1 MDSSA
6 DCFDQTSVKH
16 EAAVPHHPAL
26 GKVVPHARYE
36 QVFSQLLLVDAFPD
50 KILQTAPIVNNVQ
63 RISPVDVLHPIPP
76 VDILQLIHGLSLVEP
91 CINMYITGKYRMLLE
106 DFLYSAMVYIFDT
119 SSWD

>member
-50 KILQTAPIVNNVQ
+50 KIPQNCPHSQQCAAYSSSGCFAP
-63 RISPVDVLHPIPP
+63 
-76 VDILQLIHGLSLVEP
+76 
-91 CINMYITGKYRMLLE
+91 Y
-106 DFLYSAMVYIFDT
+106 T
-119 SSWD
+119 SSGYFATNSWPLIG